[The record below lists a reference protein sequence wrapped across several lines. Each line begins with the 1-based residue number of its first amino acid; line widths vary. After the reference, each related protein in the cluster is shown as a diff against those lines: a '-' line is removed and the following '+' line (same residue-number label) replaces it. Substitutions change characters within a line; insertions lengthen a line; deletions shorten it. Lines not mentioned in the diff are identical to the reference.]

1 MKLDL
6 ADSLVRALG
15 AVSLL
20 LVMAVLMI
28 GLVGGSRRPAGRA
41 TSDHLG
47 FLRSPLFYL
56 VAAAGYFGLC
66 ALLWRPLPVT
76 LTTPLAR
83 ILSLILGAA
92 SYFPGLALVL
102 WGRLTLGRHYGAS
115 STLGAQLFAGH
126 QLVTRGPYAYV
137 RHPMYL
143 GLLLVALG
151 GLLIY
156 QTWTFVFFLA
166 NFPVFYVR
174 AQREE
179 RALSAAFGPE
189 WETYRRRVPAWF
201 PRWPGR

>member
-6 ADSLVRALG
+6 VDSLVRALG
-15 AVSLL
+15 GASLV
-20 LVMAVLMI
+20 LVITVLMV
-28 GLVGGSRRPAGRA
+28 GLVGGSRRPAGQA

-56 VAAAGYFGLC
+56 VAATSYFGLC
-66 ALLWRPLPVT
+66 ALLWRPLPIA
-76 LTTPLAR
+76 LTPVAR

-92 SYFPGLALVL
+92 LYFPGLALVL
-102 WGRLTLGRHYGAS
+102 WGRVTLGRHYGAS

-126 QLVTRGPYAYV
+126 RLITHGPYGYV

-166 NFPVFYVR
+166 NFPVFFVR
-174 AQREE
+174 ARREE
-179 RALSAAFGPE
+179 RALSAAFGEE
-189 WETYRRRVPAWF
+189 WETYRRRVPPWF
-201 PRWPGR
+201 PDWPRR